1 MIDVLTECW
10 RAPENKHKDW
20 AMNTLYQLKTN
31 ANAQLANIAAFDADA
46 LLRGNDVFW
55 NEPATGHLG
64 VKISAFRLKL
74 HFKKFGNVI

>member
-31 ANAQLANIAAFDADA
+31 ANAKLANIAASDSDA
-46 LLRGNDVFW
+46 LLWGNGVFW
-55 NEPATGHLG
+55 NEPATG